1 MDKNYEFENIVD
13 MQENGK
19 FLGHI
24 SYKPNNAVIGVM
36 IIGCACTFI
45 FRNMFGILFGG
56 FLLILSVIVFFCV
69 KDHKVMDVYDD
80 ALVLYDHRDETRVL
94 RLPLEEIQEWN
105 VNRNNSYLIALT
117 LKGGEQLGAQ
127 TFNVNRV
134 YNLLKKVLPGK
145 STEEIMQKRVQ
156 SQKGAGFSIF
166 GKKRK

>member
-1 MDKNYEFENIVD
+1 MDKNYEFENIDD

-24 SYKPNNAVIGVM
+24 SYKPNNAGIGVM

-56 FLLILSVIVFFCV
+56 FLLILSAIVFFCV

-117 LKGGEQLGAQ
+117 LKDGEQLGAQ

-134 YNLLKKVLPGK
+134 YNLLKKVLPAK

-166 GKKRK
+166 RKKRK